1 MIGRTKTPHYAIF
14 PEVQPHALI
23 LNLALT
29 STFHQLEEQ
38 DVNQS
43 LENLGLLKL
52 GLYWQG
58 NLILGNVSHIQ

>member
-1 MIGRTKTPHYAIF
+1 MT
-14 PEVQPHALI
+14 
-23 LNLALT
+23 LALT